1 MSHGQAAP
9 KVEHWQKHWTGLK
22 EENGRISFTFSY
34 EDELEHLDKILK
46 YVARYVLSY
55 FFQLQWCIRSDW
67 TFYAE
72 ENVLQL
78 FCVMH

>member
-55 FFQLQWCIRSDW
+55 FFSFGAIGHFTRKKTSCN
-67 TFYAE
+67 FF
-72 ENVLQL
+72 V
-78 FCVMH
+78 